1 MAVVLLFSLF
11 VIEGCRKPENDQGF
25 SVLDPADT
33 LSTVRTDT
41 IGIVT
46 WPRTDDSVRTS
57 NLSTNELGGYM
68 DDRFGAVSTAT
79 VTQLRLSVNN
89 IGPADPSLVC
99 DSLILSLAY
108 STTNPIYGDLDPQV
122 ISVFRLNED
131 LSPDSIYHDDRV
143 PMVDPMDLVQG
154 APRMFTPSPTAG
166 PVIDGDTLEPQLRIP
181 LSTDLGN
188 EFLSQ
193 WGQPTFADDASFLA
207 FFKGL
212 SIAPA
217 NAVQAPLQGGVWRLN
232 LLSGSSK
239 MTLYYHNG
247 DGVPFTFDFI
257 IGTGSSRY
265 THVVFQH
272 AMASVPGVPQAL
284 ADTSLGQV
292 ETYVQS
298 LGGIRTEIRF
308 PNLRQYAGTPYQA
321 VAKAELIIP
330 VSGDFHGT
338 YLPPD
343 QLFAF
348 RKAEDGTDLFVPDQ
362 ITGQGDVGGFYDTV
376 NKQYRFNLTRWVQ
389 GVISGT
395 YPNTGLS
402 LVPGSNG
409 VSVNR
414 AALAGPLGSDRRMK
428 LVLTFTTY

>member
-1 MAVVLLFSLF
+1 MALIFGLFIS
-11 VIEGCRKPENDQGF
+11 EGCRKPEDDQGLA
-25 SVLDPADT
+25 VLDPADT

-41 IGIVT
+41 IGVLT
-46 WPRTDDSVRTS
+46 WPRLDDSVRTS
-57 NLSTNELGGYM
+57 NLSANELGSYM
-68 DDRFGAVSTAT
+68 DDRFGAVSTST

-89 IGPADPSLVC
+89 IGPADASLVC

-108 STTNPIYGDLDPQV
+108 STTNPVYGDLDPQT

-131 LSPDSIYHDDRV
+131 LADDSIYYNDRE
-143 PMVDPMDLVQG
+143 PMVEHMDLVQG
-154 APRMFTPSPTAG
+154 APRMFTPSPTTG

-212 SIAPA
+212 SIAPT
-217 NAVQAPLQGGVWRLN
+217 NAIQAPLQGGVWRLN

-247 DGVPFTFDFI
+247 DGVSFTFDFI

-272 AMASVPGVPQAL
+272 GSASVPGVPQAL
-284 ADTSLGQV
+284 ADSSLGQV

-308 PNLRQYAGTPYQA
+308 PNLDQYAGTPYRA
-321 VAKAELIIP
+321 VAKAELIVPI
-330 VSGDFHGT
+330 SGDFHDS

-362 ITGQGDVGGFYDTV
+362 IAGQGEVGGFYDSV
-376 NKQYRFNLTRWVQ
+376 NKEYRFNLTRWVQ
-389 GVISGT
+389 GVITGT
-395 YPNTGLS
+395 YANTGLS

-414 AALAGPLGSDRRMK
+414 ATLSGPQGLNSQMK